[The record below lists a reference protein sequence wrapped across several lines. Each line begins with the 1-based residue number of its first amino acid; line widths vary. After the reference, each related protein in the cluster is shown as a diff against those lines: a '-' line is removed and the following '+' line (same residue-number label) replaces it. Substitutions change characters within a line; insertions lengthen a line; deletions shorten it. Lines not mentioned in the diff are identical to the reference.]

1 MQCKARLANGN
12 RCSRNTLK
20 TIPYCWQHIIANYG
34 LQVKPSVRVRG
45 QLGIF
50 ATRDFP
56 PNVIIIDHPYGELI
70 SERNVTRRYGAF
82 DSPFIIPTG
91 TDNKVWDDTCSRGLM
106 GYVQDHAVNQGAFND
121 QDYNTAYASF
131 RGNSPNKIVLV
142 TTKAIDEG
150 DELLVN
156 KGFDAANV
164 RHPRTLWRANRQLE
178 NRFLWADGSGS
189 DDRYGSTTYNTRTGR
204 NIEPQ

>member
-1 MQCKARLANGN
+1 
-12 RCSRNTLK
+12 
-20 TIPYCWQHIIANYG
+20 
-34 LQVKPSVRVRG
+34 
-45 QLGIF
+45 
-50 ATRDFP
+50 
-56 PNVIIIDHPYGELI
+56 
-70 SERNVTRRYGAF
+70 
-82 DSPFIIPTG
+82 
-91 TDNKVWDDTCSRGLM
+91 M